1 MPDFVIGEHRKFY
14 PDGKVG
20 IDYPL
25 CKAPVLPPEF
35 HLRRAE
41 YDDPQ
46 RSLKSVMNSK
56 VI

>member
-46 RSLKSVMNSK
+46 KIFEKRYE
-56 VI
+56 